1 MTREEL
7 KDKLLSIADSIDE
20 SDLKYVEWRDSWK
33 EFIAKSIRRSMDN
46 VLSFDS
52 LLKIYEYELD
62 NVLARRSRNLISLEN
77 AKDKMIAIHSFY
89 RDLTNYVDET
99 DMYKIVREG
108 DKIYIDYR
116 GQRGECIDDDS
127 GQQMVLSFRGKEY
140 GTGAYNFMWEY
151 DMCGIIDN
159 ILLEDKLEELKKADV
174 KK

>member
-52 LLKIYEYELD
+52 LLNIYEYELD
-62 NVLARRSRNLISLEN
+62 NVLARHSRNLISLEN

-99 DMYKIVREG
+99 EMYKIVREG

-116 GQRGECIDDDS
+116 GQRGECIDDDP
-127 GQQMVLSFRGKEY
+127 GQQMVLRFRGEEY

-151 DMCGIIDN
+151 DMCEIIDSV
-159 ILLEDKLEELKKADV
+159 LFEDKLEELNNAEV

>member
-62 NVLARRSRNLISLEN
+62 NVVARHSRNLISLEN

-89 RDLTNYVDET
+89 RDLTNYVDEA

-116 GQRGECIDDDS
+116 GQRGECIDDDP
-127 GQQMVLSFRGKEY
+127 GQQMILRFRGEEY
-140 GTGAYNFMWEY
+140 GRGAYNGTREY
-151 DMCGIIDN
+151 DMYGISDN
-159 ILLEDKLEELKKADV
+159 ILFEDNIKELESTEV
-174 KK
+174 RN

>member
-62 NVLARRSRNLISLEN
+62 NVLARHSRNLISLEN
-77 AKDKMIAIHSFY
+77 AKDKMIALHSFY

-99 DMYKIVREG
+99 EMYKIVREG

-116 GQRGECIDDDS
+116 GQRGECVDDDP
-127 GQQMVLSFRGKEY
+127 GQQMVLKFRGKEY
-140 GTGAYNFMWEY
+140 ETGAYNLTWEY

-159 ILLEDKLEELKKADV
+159 ILLEDKLEELKNADV

>member
-62 NVLARRSRNLISLEN
+62 NVLARHSRNLISLEN

-99 DMYKIVREG
+99 EMYKIVREG

-116 GQRGECIDDDS
+116 GQRG
-127 GQQMVLSFRGKEY
+127 
-140 GTGAYNFMWEY
+140 
-151 DMCGIIDN
+151 
-159 ILLEDKLEELKKADV
+159 
-174 KK
+174 

>member
-62 NVLARRSRNLISLEN
+62 NVLA
-77 AKDKMIAIHSFY
+77 
-89 RDLTNYVDET
+89 
-99 DMYKIVREG
+99 
-108 DKIYIDYR
+108 
-116 GQRGECIDDDS
+116 
-127 GQQMVLSFRGKEY
+127 
-140 GTGAYNFMWEY
+140 
-151 DMCGIIDN
+151 
-159 ILLEDKLEELKKADV
+159 
-174 KK
+174 